1 MENSIYYKITGTLK
15 SDFGV
20 DIINPVITV
29 GQVATDQMLLSDGN
43 LRFEYLVYQS
53 ETNFLAN
60 YKGFKAWDN
69 VNNNQRVNF
78 VYPITD
84 VITWSILTYKELQR
98 KIIADVFGFEESDVE
113 LVDIV

>member
-20 DIINPVITV
+20 DIVNPVITV
-29 GQVATDQMLLSDGN
+29 GQVATDKMLLSDGN

-53 ETNFLAN
+53 EANFLAGYN
-60 YKGFKAWDN
+60 GFKAWEDGK
-69 VNNNQRVNF
+69 QKVNF
-78 VYPITD
+78 TYLITD
-84 VITWSILTYKELQR
+84 VPTWSWTTFAELQR
-98 KIIADVFGFEESDVE
+98 KIIADVFGFAESDVE

>member
-20 DIINPVITV
+20 DIVNPVITV
-29 GQVATDQMLLSDGN
+29 GQVATDKMLLSDGN

-60 YKGFKAWDN
+60 YKGFKAWDDAEN
-69 VNNNQRVNF
+69 KQRVNF

-98 KIIADVFGFEESDVE
+98 KIIADVFGFTEENVVLVE
-113 LVDIV
+113 VV

>member
-15 SDFGV
+15 SDFGE
-20 DIINPVITV
+20 DIVNPVITV
-29 GQVATDQMLLSDGN
+29 AQVATDQMLLSDGN

-60 YKGFKAWDN
+60 YKGFKAWDDGK
-69 VNNNQRVNF
+69 QRVNF
-78 VYPITD
+78 VYPIID

-113 LVDIV
+113 LVEVV